1 MSHKR
6 FCDLRRKRFFSLT
19 IIVLIF
25 VFTLSSCAGLE
36 ELAQE
41 ISEVNSAPSVQV
53 DEVEEVVLP
62 PIEPILT
69 LDTGV
74 WKFIE
79 GYEAVAAIENSTEDL
94 SWVDERYDD
103 TAWARG
109 VGSFGAKDGL
119 QGELSGGYYP
129 STLLAQHNSSN
140 DNYPVYLLRS
150 EFTIMDIDHIGTLL
164 ANIVYDDAVIVYLN
178 GNVVFEGNV
187 PQGGY
192 LTASSYG
199 AANTTGEPISAQFE
213 IPARNMELGINVLAV
228 ELRQADEY
236 SSDVYFEFTS
246 LVPTYNEIQST
257 NVSVGS
263 DETSATLT
271 FAVGGAPYPNAQ
283 VEVID
288 ATSPG
293 AEPMIYDVS
302 GYEEGE
308 FGFSYRTEM
317 TNLEPNK
324 QYTYKIDI
332 NNMEKTGMFETGSVD
347 DGVSVLMMGDPQFNG
362 DELDLSGQK
371 STLLDNIITYG
382 GDADMMTVV
391 GDVSMNASDFAAYKS
406 AFATFAESHKLNSI
420 VFGSK
425 DMNETLLSD
434 GFSAPNVVTS
444 EVISDSGSMSNNYY
458 YSYGDVLFI
467 VLNSNHADVQHA
479 SYIDNTVAN
488 YKATVG
494 EPSFIVLYLN
504 HSLYS
509 QGNNGIF
516 TDAEYLDLLRLE
528 LAPTISANNIDI
540 VVSANEHMYTRSYL
554 MNGQTV
560 SAYPGGSDTVQ
571 KTDGETLYISLGTAS
586 TEEYFDEN
594 PVAQSHTAFSFN
606 GYTPMMSRMDFSDN
620 TAKITTWTTLNGEVI
635 DEFTLTK

>member
-1 MSHKR
+1 MSR
-6 FCDLRRKRFFSLT
+6 NRLCDLRRKRFFSLT
-19 IIVLIF
+19 IILLIF

-41 ISEVNSAPSVQV
+41 ISEVNSAPSVQTE
-53 DEVEEVVLP
+53 EVEEVVFP

-74 WKFIE
+74 WSFIE
-79 GYEAVAAIENSTEDL
+79 GYDAIAAIENSTEEN
-94 SWVDERYDD
+94 SWTDVTYDD
-103 TAWARG
+103 STWARG

-129 STLLAQHNSSN
+129 STLLAQHNSGN

-150 EFTIMDIDHIGTLL
+150 EFNIMDVEHIGTLV

-178 GNVVFEGNV
+178 GEVVFEGNV
-187 PQGGY
+187 PAGGY
-192 LTASSYG
+192 LTANSYG
-199 AANTTGEPISAQFE
+199 ASNTTGEPISAQFE
-213 IPARNMELGINVLAV
+213 IPMRAMELEENILAV

-246 LVPTYNEIQST
+246 LVPTYSEIQST

-271 FAVGGAPYPNAQ
+271 YTVGGVPYLNAQ
-283 VEVID
+283 VEVLD
-288 ATSPG
+288 AVSTS
-293 AEPMIYDVS
+293 AEPMIYNVS
-302 GYEEGE
+302 EYEESE
-308 FGFSYRTEM
+308 FGFSYRIEM
-317 TNLEPNK
+317 TDLEPNR
-324 QYTYKIDI
+324 QYTYKINI
-332 NNMEKTGMFETGSVD
+332 GSMEKTGMFETGSVD
-347 DGVSVLMMGDPQFNG
+347 DGVSVMMMGDIQFNG
-362 DELDLSGQK
+362 DEMDLFEQG
-371 STLLDNIITYG
+371 STVRDDIITYG
-382 GDADMMTVV
+382 GDADMVTVV
-391 GDVSMNASDFAAYKS
+391 GDVSMSASDFSAYKS
-406 AFATFAESHKLNSI
+406 AFGALAESHKLNSI

-434 GFSAPNVVTS
+434 GFSAPNVSTS
-444 EVISDSGSMSNNYY
+444 EMVSDSGVMSNNYY

-467 VLNSNHADVQHA
+467 VLNSNHADAQHA
-479 SYIDNTVAN
+479 LYIDNTVEN

-494 EPSFIVLYLN
+494 EPEFIVLYLN

-516 TDAEYLDLLRLE
+516 TDAEYLDQLRLE
-528 LAPTISANNIDI
+528 LAPVISANNIDI
-540 VVSANEHMYTRSYL
+540 VVSANEHMYTRSHL

-560 SAYPGGSDTVQ
+560 SAYPQGSDTVQ

-594 PVAQSHTAFSFN
+594 PIAQSHTAFSFN
-606 GYTPMMSRMDFSDN
+606 GYTPMISRIDFDGN
-620 TAKITTWTTLNGEVI
+620 TAKITTVTTLNGEVI